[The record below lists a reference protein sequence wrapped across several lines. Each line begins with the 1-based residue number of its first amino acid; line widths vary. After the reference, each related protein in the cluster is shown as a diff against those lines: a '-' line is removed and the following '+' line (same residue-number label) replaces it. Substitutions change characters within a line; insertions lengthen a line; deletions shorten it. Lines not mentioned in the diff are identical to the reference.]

1 MPVIR
6 QQFNVQSA
14 ITGSVNTTTTTSLT
28 PTVNRYTTTI
38 VVGDISGST
47 TTVVATR
54 FTNDSGTTV
63 PAGGLVVP
71 TASGYYNLYVNGVM
85 QPGGLST
92 LTTSS
97 LVINSALM
105 VRASVVVEVVN
116 FVVTS
121 TSTSNTNNLSV
132 STTIT
137 E

>member
-6 QQFNVQSA
+6 HQFNAQST
-14 ITGSVNTTTTTSLT
+14 ITGSVNTTTTTSLV
-28 PTVNRYTTTI
+28 PTVNRYIASI
-38 VVGDISGST
+38 VLGDILGST
-47 TTVVATR
+47 TTIVATR
-54 FTNDSGTTV
+54 FTNNSGATV

-85 QPGGLST
+85 QRGGLST
-92 LTTSS
+92 LTATS
-97 LVINSALM
+97 LVINSAL
-105 VRASVVVEVVN
+105 VVGASVVVEVVN

-137 E
+137 